1 MKIISKPVRIFLL
14 LINVLMVAVSGM
26 VFVIGDFMAKTQTY
40 NYAAQRWSQDTDYA
54 QVSCFLKEDSG
65 FTKDN
70 IDTLKF
76 ELVTALKE
84 AGADAEGQGS
94 KPYPEAYSI
103 SAGVQTLKSNR
114 NVKSDT
120 DVTVVG
126 GDFFTFHAFELLDGS
141 YLYDDDTMQDGIL
154 IDHDLA
160 WTLYGTVEVSGLAV
174 YIGDAKFYISG
185 VVETPSTKVEKQC
198 SGSLPKA
205 YITYEGAERIGL
217 SSSGEDNAMNTDSA
231 NKTSY
236 VEKKFNKINCYEC
249 MLPCPVEK
257 FAYEK
262 VKKFFEEN
270 YKNKY
275 EIVDNTGRFEPSLM
289 YNNHK
294 KLYKYFIDDSS
305 ISYPYWENASRI
317 MEYKLS
323 NLYFWQRM
331 LLVCPF
337 IAAVCMFVKVYRAG
351 GVLKA
356 RLKAKASDKYDRFRT
371 RKYKRENYG
380 EN

>member
-1 MKIISKPVRIFLL
+1 
-14 LINVLMVAVSGM
+14 
-26 VFVIGDFMAKTQTY
+26 
-40 NYAAQRWSQDTDYA
+40 
-54 QVSCFLKEDSG
+54 
-65 FTKDN
+65 
-70 IDTLKF
+70 
-76 ELVTALKE
+76 
-84 AGADAEGQGS
+84 
-94 KPYPEAYSI
+94 
-103 SAGVQTLKSNR
+103 
-114 NVKSDT
+114 
-120 DVTVVG
+120 
-126 GDFFTFHAFELLDGS
+126 
-141 YLYDDDTMQDGIL
+141 
-154 IDHDLA
+154 
-160 WTLYGTVEVSGLAV
+160 
-174 YIGDAKFYISG
+174 
-185 VVETPSTKVEKQC
+185 
-198 SGSLPKA
+198 
-205 YITYEGAERIGL
+205 
-217 SSSGEDNAMNTDSA
+217 
-231 NKTSY
+231 
-236 VEKKFNKINCYEC
+236 

-323 NLYFWQRM
+323 NLFFWQRM
-331 LLVCPF
+331 LLVCPV